1 MPRRDLSLR
10 EQANVRAYLRLLRVR
25 FGNWRGVERALP
37 ISHSALH
44 DIIAE
49 RVEVSTMIA
58 FRIAKFLDVSLHH
71 VLSGE
76 ALPPGTC
83 KHCGRANEE

>member
-1 MPRRDLSLR
+1 MPRRDLSLA
-10 EQANVRAYLRLLRVR
+10 EQTNVRAYLRMLRVR
-25 FGNWRGVERALP
+25 CGNWRNVERTLP

-49 RVEVSTMIA
+49 RVEVSATIA
-58 FRIAKFLDVSLHH
+58 FRIAKRLDVSLHH

-76 ALPPGTC
+76 ALPPGDV
-83 KHCGRANEE
+83 